1 MNKRDGV
8 LVLVLL
14 IIAGVGFLVFNSI
27 KGENGNRIVITVDGT
42 VYGIYQ
48 LNQDKEVEIET
59 EDGTNTVMIENG
71 KAYMKNADC
80 PDKYCVKQSGIS
92 HSKENIICL
101 PHKLIVEVEFMQNE
115 PKEKEIDAIA
125 E

>member
-14 IIAGVGFLVFNSI
+14 IVAGVGFLVFNSI

-71 KAYMKNADC
+71 KVYMKNADC
-80 PDKYCVKQSGIS
+80 PDKYCVKQRGIS

-101 PHKLIVEVEFMQNE
+101 PHKLIVEVKFMQNE
-115 PKEKEIDAIA
+115 PKRKEIDAIA